1 MLFDFFLFHHVQF
14 VLVGVD
20 EFILQEAQ
28 TLIRNHF
35 NTHRVFQF
43 PFPTERESSALDKC
57 CNIRMYVQ
65 GEFLHVVFV
74 DQAVDLSFQAVGKQ
88 DRGLMVPVPKQVGQA
103 SDVSTSIAGRTRWR
117 VICIRPNLLSGRILC
132 FARSL
137 AIAFVICSNSFCR
150 LAASAISIKS
160 TTIIPPISRKRN

>member
-43 PFPTERESSALDKC
+43 PFPTEREFSALDKC

-65 GEFLHVVFV
+65 ANFFTLCLLTKQSIFPSR
-74 DQAVDLSFQAVGKQ
+74 LSVN
-88 DRGLMVPVPKQVGQA
+88 RIEGLMVPVPKQVGQA

-150 LAASAISIKS
+150 LAASAISI
-160 TTIIPPISRKRN
+160 SRLR

>member
-28 TLIRNHF
+28 TLIRDHF

-74 DQAVDLSFQAVGKQ
+74 DQAVDLSFQAV
-88 DRGLMVPVPKQVGQA
+88 
-103 SDVSTSIAGRTRWR
+103 DVYKRQS
-117 VICIRPNLLSGRILC
+117 LL
-132 FARSL
+132 RSL
-137 AIAFVICSNSFCR
+137 RSLSR
-150 LAASAISIKS
+150 LKLASLRQQTLRTLTAVSALDAHQLRPEVEPDGSLGMADAACF
-160 TTIIPPISRKRN
+160 SRRQKREPE

>member
-43 PFPTERESSALDKC
+43 PFPTEREFSALDKC

-88 DRGLMVPVPKQVGQA
+88 D
-103 SDVSTSIAGRTRWR
+103 GRL
-117 VICIRPNLLSGRILC
+117 N
-132 FARSL
+132 RS
-137 AIAFVICSNSFCR
+137 CSE
-150 LAASAISIKS
+150 
-160 TTIIPPISRKRN
+160 TGG